1 MVACIPST
9 SSFLSF
15 FLAIYKLPAMLLWS
29 DLIRGV
35 RPNGYFPNSNFCS
48 KLPSTN
54 LAIII
59 PWTFYWKHFNFHY
72 SKLLIKQSR
81 ILKTFN
87 WKTSCFMT
95 WVFLVKTK
103 LCQSIALSGLDDQT
117 GAGTF
122 VWYLKLIFLFINIM
136 LETWKRERL
145 RIWSF

>member
-1 MVACIPST
+1 MTRPEHRVLSRWLPVNLPAYHPIHLKFSKLFT
-9 SSFLSF
+9 SS
-15 FLAIYKLPAMLLWS
+15 LLS
-29 DLIRGV
+29 DLVMGV

-95 WVFLVKTK
+95 RVFFSKTK
-103 LCQSIALSGLDDQT
+103 LCQSIGWTDSRGT
-117 GAGTF
+117 ETF
-122 VWYLKLIFLFINIM
+122 VWYLKP
-136 LETWKRERL
+136 
-145 RIWSF
+145 S